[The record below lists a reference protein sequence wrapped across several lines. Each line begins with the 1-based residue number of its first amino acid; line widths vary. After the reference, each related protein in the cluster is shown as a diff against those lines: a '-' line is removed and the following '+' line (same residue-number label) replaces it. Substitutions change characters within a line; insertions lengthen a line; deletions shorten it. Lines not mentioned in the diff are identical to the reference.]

1 MNKRSYKL
9 IHLITGLNT
18 GGAEMMLYRLLSK
31 TDRQKFSV
39 SVISLTDV
47 GPIGKKIEELGIPV
61 MGLGMKRG
69 IPNPFFLFKL
79 AKILKREKP
88 DILQTWMYHA
98 DLMGLLAGRFAGVK
112 NIVWGIHHS
121 NLDPKI
127 EKRQT
132 ILVAKLCSML
142 SNLPRKIVCCSHAS
156 LKCHKQLGYNE
167 EKMVVI
173 PNGFDLGVF
182 QPSQYPKSLLKELS
196 LNKDSLLVGHAARW
210 HGQKDHPNLIKAAKL
225 VVERYPNVH
234 FVLCGDGVNQGNE
247 TLSALIKKEGIQNNV
262 HLMGRRN
269 DIHTLMPQ
277 FDLYVS
283 SSKAG
288 EAFPIVLGEAMACE
302 VPCVTTDVGDSAYIV
317 GDTGFVVPPE
327 NSQALADAMLRY
339 FSLSVEERKRMGK
352 KARQRVESHFA
363 LDLVVER
370 YESIYQSL
378 LSEK

>member
-1 MNKRSYKL
+1 MKNIKL

-31 TDRQKFSV
+31 IDRRKFDV

-47 GPIGKKIEELGIPV
+47 GPVGEKIKELDIPV
-61 MGLGMKRG
+61 IGLGMKRG
-69 IPNPFFLFKL
+69 IPNPSFLFKL
-79 AKILKREKP
+79 AKILKKEKP
-88 DILQTWMYHA
+88 DVLQTWMYHA
-98 DLMGLLAGRFAGVK
+98 NLMGLLAGKLAGVK

-132 ILVAKLCSML
+132 IAVAKLCGLL
-142 SNLPRKIVCCSHAS
+142 SRLSSKIICCSHAS
-156 LKCHKQLGYNE
+156 LQCHEQLGYSR
-167 EKMVVI
+167 EKMMVI
-173 PNGFDLGVF
+173 PNGFDLGLF
-182 QPSQYPKSLLKELS
+182 QPNRHSKSLLKELF
-196 LNKDSLLVGHAARW
+196 LGDDCLLVGHAARW
-210 HGQKDHPNLIKAAKL
+210 HGQKDHPNLIKAARF
-225 VVERYPNVH
+225 VVEQLPNVH
-234 FVLCGDGVNQGNE
+234 FVLCGDGITHENE
-247 TLSALIKKEGIQNNV
+247 TLSALIRQEGIEKHV
-262 HLMGRRN
+262 HLLGRRN

-277 FDLYVS
+277 FDVYVS

-327 NSQALADAMLRY
+327 NPQALADAIIRCL
-339 FSLSVEERKRMGK
+339 SLSAEERKQLGK
-352 KARQRVESHFA
+352 KARQRVEAHFA
-363 LDLVVER
+363 LDLVVEK

-378 LSEK
+378 LSRK

>member
-1 MNKRSYKL
+1 
-9 IHLITGLNT
+9 
-18 GGAEMMLYRLLSK
+18 MMLYRLLSK
-31 TDRQKFSV
+31 TDRQKFNV

-47 GPIGKKIEELGIPV
+47 GSVGKKIEELGIPV

-88 DILQTWMYHA
+88 NILQTWMYHA
-98 DLMGLLAGRFAGVK
+98 DLMGVLAGRLVGVK

-132 ILVAKLCSML
+132 ILVARLCSIL
-142 SNLPRKIVCCSHAS
+142 SNLPRKIVCCSQAS
-156 LKCHKQLGYNE
+156 LTCHEQLGYNK

-182 QPSQYPKSLLKELS
+182 QPSQHPKSLFNELS
-196 LNKDSLLVGHAARW
+196 LNKDCLLVGHAARW
-210 HGQKDHPNLIKAAKL
+210 HGQKDHPSLIKAAKL
-225 VVERYPNVH
+225 VVQRYPNVH
-234 FVLCGDGVNQGNE
+234 FVLCGDGVNQENE
-247 TLSALIKKEGIQNNV
+247 ILSALIEKEGIQNNV

-277 FDLYVS
+277 FDVYVS

-302 VPCVTTDVGDSAYIV
+302 IPCVTTDVGDSAYIV

-327 NSQALADAMLRY
+327 NPQALADAIIRY

-378 LSEK
+378 LLEK